1 VFRETNLK
9 TSHEGATPSKEKG
22 LSWLFFCKKQEG
34 VVFPRDAVVSLMVT
48 LGVLV
53 VPAVWAETNDT
64 GDRARESVSQ
74 AVDTRQTTQ
83 KEEERWRGE
92 KQELLGNYEQLLEEE
107 KRLRVLETQLREE
120 TAAAAARI
128 AAKEKEIKDS
138 GEISGRILP
147 FLEELVDRLKETLS
161 SGMPF
166 LVEERTQRI
175 DRLTVLLSDPGVT
188 VSEKYR
194 KAMEALLV
202 EAEYGNSIEVYQQTI
217 AVGGTSR
224 LVNIFR
230 LGRISLFYQSLDQ
243 KECGVYEV
251 AASGWQPLS
260 GAFNRVIQTAME
272 IGAKRRPVELLTL
285 PLGRMAKQ

>member
-1 VFRETNLK
+1 MSPRY
-9 TSHEGATPSKEKG
+9 
-22 LSWLFFCKKQEG
+22 
-34 VVFPRDAVVSLMVT
+34 VVASLMVV
-48 LGVLV
+48 LGVL
-53 VPAVWAETNDT
+53 AVSPVGGETNDT

-74 AVDTRQTTQ
+74 ALDTRQTTQ
-83 KEEERWRGE
+83 KEEDRWRSE
-92 KQELLGNYEQLLEEE
+92 KQELLAAYEQLREEE

-120 TAAAAARI
+120 TAAAAARV
-128 AAKEKEIKDS
+128 AAKEKELTDS
-138 GEISGRILP
+138 EEISGRIQP
-147 FLEELVDRLKETLS
+147 FLEELVNRLKEKVS
-161 SGMPF
+161 SDMPF

-175 DRLTVLLSDPGVT
+175 DRLTALLSDPGVT

-217 AVGGTSR
+217 AVNGASR

-230 LGRISLFYQSLDQ
+230 LGRISLFYQTLDQ
-243 KECGVYEV
+243 KECGFYDV
-251 AASGWQPLS
+251 AAAGWRPLS
-260 GAFNRVIQTAME
+260 GAFNRVLQTAME